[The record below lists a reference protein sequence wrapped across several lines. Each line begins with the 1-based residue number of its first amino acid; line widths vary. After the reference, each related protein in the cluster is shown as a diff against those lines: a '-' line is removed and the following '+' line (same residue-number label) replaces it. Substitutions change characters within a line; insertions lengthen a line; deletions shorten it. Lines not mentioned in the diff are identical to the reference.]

1 MQQRIGTIAGVGM
14 RQREFF
20 RVTCIAVRGDGL
32 TLRHSHIESPIE
44 GLEVTMAKGQMR
56 SNREKK
62 KPKQDKNKKK
72 GAEASSPLVGMHSQV
87 KLGTS
92 YMSQYG
98 KKH

>member
-1 MQQRIGTIAGVGM
+1 MDYAAPIT
-14 RQREFF
+14 
-20 RVTCIAVRGDGL
+20 
-32 TLRHSHIESPIE
+32 IESPIE
-44 GLEVTMAKGQMR
+44 SPEVAMAKGQMR

-62 KPKQDKNKKK
+62 KPKHDKNKKK
-72 GAEASSPLVGMHSQV
+72 RGEAPSPFAV

>member
-1 MQQRIGTIAGVGM
+1 
-14 RQREFF
+14 
-20 RVTCIAVRGDGL
+20 
-32 TLRHSHIESPIE
+32 
-44 GLEVTMAKGQMR
+44 MR

-72 GAEASSPLVGMHSQV
+72 SAEASSPLAGMHNQA

-92 YMSQYG
+92 YTSQYG

>member
-1 MQQRIGTIAGVGM
+1 
-14 RQREFF
+14 
-20 RVTCIAVRGDGL
+20 
-32 TLRHSHIESPIE
+32 
-44 GLEVTMAKGQMR
+44 MAKGQMR

-72 GAEASSPLVGMHSQV
+72 PGEAPSPFAV
-87 KLGTS
+87 KPGTS

>member
-1 MQQRIGTIAGVGM
+1 
-14 RQREFF
+14 
-20 RVTCIAVRGDGL
+20 
-32 TLRHSHIESPIE
+32 
-44 GLEVTMAKGQMR
+44 MAKGQMR

-72 GAEASSPLVGMHSQV
+72 GAEASSQLAGMHSQV

-92 YMSQYG
+92 YTSQYG